1 MRGEKSEIIMY
12 QIEDGTTEIEVAIE
26 DETVWLTQAQMTDL
40 FQTTKQNVSLHIN
53 NIFKEGEL
61 ESNSVVKEYLTTA
74 ADGKTYKTKHYNLD
88 VIISTVLM
96 QNSQIWV

>member
-12 QIEDGTTEIEVAIE
+12 QTEDGMTEIEVDIE

-53 NIFKEGEL
+53 NAFKEGEL
-61 ESNSVVKEYLTTA
+61 ES
-74 ADGKTYKTKHYNLD
+74 LD
-88 VIISTVLM
+88 VDFAF
-96 QNSQIWV
+96 